1 MRGARGETVDV
12 EGTVARWLAI
22 ALDWCIEAALW
33 VLAAPWFV
41 LGWLCG
47 ALVWLIVFIASAV
60 VAGFRA
66 AYQVERVEE
75 R

>member
-1 MRGARGETVDV
+1 MGISEERL
-12 EGTVARWLAI
+12 ARWVAV
-22 ALDWCIEAALW
+22 ALDWCIEVALW

-66 AYQVERVEE
+66 AYRVERVEE